1 MNLYVLATLT
11 SNTRPLRL
19 RLTPWRRLSDRP
31 PTTPTPEDRPPAPP
45 KAGSPPWEGRHA
57 AH

>member
-1 MNLYVLATLT
+1 MNLYILTTLT
-11 SNTRPLRL
+11 PRTPPLRL

-45 KAGSPPWEGRHA
+45 KAGPPRP
-57 AH
+57 